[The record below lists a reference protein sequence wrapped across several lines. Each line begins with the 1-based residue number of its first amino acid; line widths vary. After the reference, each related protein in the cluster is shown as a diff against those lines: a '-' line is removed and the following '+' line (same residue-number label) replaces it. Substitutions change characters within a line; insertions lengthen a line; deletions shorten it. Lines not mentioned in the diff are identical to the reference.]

1 MGFGRKQSRRISTRL
16 QTASKPAPVDT
27 VPDVVDPKRK
37 KTPTKY
43 GGLLE
48 RQADVAHKTLLGH

>member
-1 MGFGRKQSRRISTRL
+1 MGFGRKKPQPAP
-16 QTASKPAPVDT
+16 QPAPKPAPVDT